1 MLITPQNQHPH
12 LGYRC
17 GYILSSSG
25 QKQFNWFN
33 GSLNWRGL
41 NKDYLFLISFSPTL
55 GAPWPLAREMNEHN
69 DIANDIFPHPAPDMP
84 LECFCWCLFKL
95 WLAAQNQFLFFPA
108 VNSGHCC
115 CCCSSS
121 AHTNCPVLH
130 SFHKAIVRK
139 TKPELN
145 PPRQQCPVTSIWCAL
160 YMTKELEIVYQSR
173 SHIFWHRWSDKKLGV
188 IKGLSLCGW

>member
-108 VNSGHCC
+108 VNSGHCLLLLLFFSAHKL
-115 CCCSSS
+115 SSS
-121 AHTNCPVLH
+121 TFISQSDCQKNQTRTKSSPPAMSSDVNLMRPLYDKRIGNCV
-130 SFHKAIVRK
+130 S
-139 TKPELN
+139 KPE
-145 PPRQQCPVTSIWCAL
+145 P
-160 YMTKELEIVYQSR
+160 
-173 SHIFWHRWSDKKLGV
+173 HILAPMKW
-188 IKGLSLCGW
+188 